1 MGPLAVD
8 SIQRGMVLRVSRRFY
23 DHYGVYVG
31 NDKIVHFTSPN
42 SYKSDGNSI
51 MRTSMR
57 LFIRDADR
65 FDVMG
70 FGEKE
75 QGLLGRVITFLTNSD
90 LAILVPA
97 LLLSSGASSLFAK
110 SLYNWFATN
119 DYHIYSR
126 EECASRAERCL
137 GFAEYKLLLD
147 NCEHFALWCKVGIHT
162 STQVNKLIELNIEKS
177 RTIKANN
184 YVPL

>member
-1 MGPLAVD
+1 MN
-8 SIQRGMVLRVSRRFY
+8 SIQRGMVLRVSRGLY

-31 NDKIVHFTSPN
+31 NDQIVHFTSP
-42 SYKSDGNSI
+42 SSDKSASNSI
-51 MRTSMR
+51 MRTNMR
-57 LFIRDADR
+57 LFIRDAYQ

-70 FGEKE
+70 FGEKK
-75 QGLLGRVITFLTNSD
+75 QGWLGAGIAFLTKAG
-90 LAILVPA
+90 LAIVVPS
-97 LLLSSGASSLFAK
+97 LLLTLAAYSLFAK
-110 SLYNWFATN
+110 NLYNWFATN
-119 DYHIYSR
+119 HYHIYSR